1 MMAALDVLLIV
12 VVVAAFV
19 AISAFVGLAV
29 ASDDSHRRYPG
40 TKFDRFR
47 DIAVMNVPAIPFLA
61 LLFASSI
68 SDLDDGRFFTP
79 ILALCAGFTLAG
91 HFLPPVNRARERF
104 RSAYSENPPWR

>member
-1 MMAALDVLLIV
+1 MAAPDILLIV

-19 AISAFVGLAV
+19 AISAFVGVAV
-29 ASDDSHRRYPG
+29 ASHDSHRRYPG

-68 SDLDDGRFFTP
+68 SDLDNGRFFTP
-79 ILALCAGFTLAG
+79 ILALCACLLYTS
-91 HFLPPVNRARERF
+91 PSPRDKRQSRMPS
-104 RSAYSENPPWR
+104 SA